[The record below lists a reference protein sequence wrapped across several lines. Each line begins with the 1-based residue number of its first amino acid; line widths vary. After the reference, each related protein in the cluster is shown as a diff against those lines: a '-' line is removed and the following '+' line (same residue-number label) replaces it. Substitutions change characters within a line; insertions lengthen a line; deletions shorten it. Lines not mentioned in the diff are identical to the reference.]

1 MFFREEHQ
9 YKNGVV
15 MVVRK
20 PICAEMDSVYLMGM
34 DVWSGG
40 ESADDYLK
48 DCYGSEKYGKG
59 QWLVLTLQGELVS
72 SLILYRGGFNLPEN
86 YFGIGS
92 VATRPEFRNTGYA
105 AYLIE
110 EVVCSIENEGCAG
123 VYLFSDIGYEYYQKL
138 GFSLV
143 SSQSTVSESPCMVRR
158 LKTANSIS
166 AKMPAYF

>member
-1 MFFREEHQ
+1 MFFREEQQ

-15 MVVRK
+15 MVVRM
-20 PICAEMDSVYLMGM
+20 PACTEMDSVYLMGM

-40 ESADDYLK
+40 DSAENYLK

-86 YFGIGS
+86 HFGIGS
-92 VATRPEFRNTGYA
+92 VATRPKFRNAGYA

-110 EVVCSIENEGCAG
+110 EVVSSIEDEECDG
-123 VYLFSDIGYEYYQKL
+123 VYLFSDTGYEYYQKL
-138 GFSLV
+138 GFSLL

-158 LKTANSIS
+158 LKTGNSIS
-166 AKMPAYF
+166 TQMPTYF